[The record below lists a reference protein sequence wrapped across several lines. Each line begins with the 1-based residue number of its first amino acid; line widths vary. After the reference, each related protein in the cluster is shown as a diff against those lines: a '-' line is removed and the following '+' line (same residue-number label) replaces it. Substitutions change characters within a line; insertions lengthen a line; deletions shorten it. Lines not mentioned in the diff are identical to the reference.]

1 MHIDKDITIEEL
13 VEKIPKSVQYLM
25 NEGIK
30 CIACGEP
37 IWGTLEEAA
46 IEKGFNKE
54 SIQRFVADLNDLA
67 NETDNA
73 PNEKESLKISV
84 KSLDSESQV

>member
-13 VEKIPKSVQYLM
+13 VGKIPKSVQYLM

-54 SIQRFVADLNDLA
+54 SIHKFVTDLNDLA
-67 NETDNA
+67 DETDNA
-73 PNEKESLKISV
+73 PNEKESRKISV
-84 KSLDSESQV
+84 KNFDSESHI